1 MPKGLWVRP
10 NLPNIFCTQTF
21 CLPKK
26 KFAQFFFFFKFFF
39 SANFFFFSQI
49 FFTKIF
55 FHNFFFA
62 QIIIYF
68 IKPNFF
74 VFLLSRKYVKKTRF

>member
-26 KFAQFFFFFKFFF
+26 NIPQFFFFAQIFFFLTFFFCQIFFFTQIFFYPKFFFKFFF
-39 SANFFFFSQI
+39 SPNYYLLLCPIFLFFYYPE
-49 FFTKIF
+49 
-55 FHNFFFA
+55 NM
-62 QIIIYF
+62 
-68 IKPNFF
+68 
-74 VFLLSRKYVKKTRF
+74 